1 LFELSDKVNS
11 RKEPMHSVSIEDYIK
26 TIYLINQDEQVR
38 VSGKLLAERLQISN
52 AAVTDMARK
61 LDEKDLITYQKYK
74 ALELTETG
82 RLMALKLV
90 RRHRLWELFLHQVL
104 KMDLQQVH
112 KEAEQLEHQTSD
124 ALISAMD
131 RYLQHPQFDPHG
143 DPIPGADGQLPQRE
157 QVVKLSK
164 LPAGDYRIVR
174 LTYSHSD
181 LAAFYQRH
189 QLALGMSLQLVQR
202 FALDDSIEIKA
213 NKQTIVVS
221 KNMADHMY
229 CEAVS

>member
-1 LFELSDKVNS
+1 MSDKVKP
-11 RKEPMHSVSIEDYIK
+11 RDECMHSVSIEDFIK

-38 VSGKLLAERLQISN
+38 VSGKLLAERLQVSN

-61 LDEKDLITYQKYK
+61 LDEKGLIIYQKYK
-74 ALELTETG
+74 ALELTGTG
-82 RLMALKLV
+82 RLMALQLV

-104 KMDLQQVH
+104 AMDLQQVH

-124 ALISAMD
+124 ALITAMD
-131 RYLQHPQFDPHG
+131 RFLEYPQFDPHG
-143 DPIPGADGQLPQRE
+143 DPIPGVDGQLPQRE

-164 LPAGDYRIVR
+164 LPAGPYRIAR

-189 QLALGMSLQLVQR
+189 QLALDMTIELVQR
-202 FALDDSIEIKA
+202 FELDASVEIKA
-213 NKQTIVVS
+213 NNQTIVVS
-221 KNMADHMY
+221 KSMADHIY
-229 CEAVS
+229 CEALN